1 MKRLLIVSAWLE
13 AVTGVALMVWPAP
26 PVLLLVGA
34 ALDTTG
40 GLIIARV
47 AGAALLSLGLACWLA
62 RDDGRS
68 GAARGLVAAML
79 FYNAAALAVLLYAG
93 LGLKLSAIGLWP
105 AALLHLALTVWCIA
119 CLRPVRQR

>member
-1 MKRLLIVSAWLE
+1 MKKLLIVSAWLE

-79 FYNAAALAVLLYAG
+79 LYNAAALAVLLYAG
-93 LGLKLSAIGLWP
+93 LGLKLSAIGLRP
-105 AALLHLALTVWCIA
+105 AALLHLALA
-119 CLRPVRQR
+119 SGASAASAQG